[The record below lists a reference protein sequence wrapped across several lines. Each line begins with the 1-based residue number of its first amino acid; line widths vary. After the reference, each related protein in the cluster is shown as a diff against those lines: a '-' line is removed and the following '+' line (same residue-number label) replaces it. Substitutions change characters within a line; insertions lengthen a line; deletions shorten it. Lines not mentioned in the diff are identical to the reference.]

1 MSNNTS
7 SNTAVES
14 AHASVVITP
23 QAVSTDSSGS
33 DSKAGSPESVSSTA
47 ATTPNALSK
56 TPTHDD
62 KEASVR
68 RLMEKAHA
76 LTIGDSVGQN
86 EAELTK
92 DLAYMVE
99 NMVKLLG
106 VQKVVSIQP
115 ASSLAEMMYVLTAFT
130 T

>member
-1 MSNNTS
+1 
-7 SNTAVES
+7 
-14 AHASVVITP
+14 
-23 QAVSTDSSGS
+23 
-33 DSKAGSPESVSSTA
+33 
-47 ATTPNALSK
+47 
-56 TPTHDD
+56 
-62 KEASVR
+62 
-68 RLMEKAHA
+68 MEKAHA